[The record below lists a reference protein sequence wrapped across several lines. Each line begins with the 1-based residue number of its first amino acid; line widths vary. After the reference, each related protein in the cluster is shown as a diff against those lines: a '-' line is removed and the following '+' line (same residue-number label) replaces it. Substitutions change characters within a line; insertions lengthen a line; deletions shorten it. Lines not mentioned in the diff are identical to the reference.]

1 MLEFLKELKNEQYD
15 AIFFIPGP
23 KENSVHVEGSKY
35 KDPGEKLNSSK
46 FGLGD
51 MYHTII
57 FKEDENGNVDGL
69 ELFEAIF
76 SDPLEYISN
85 MIEMDWYGLV
95 CKKTTTSSQF
105 VKDVFDKMKEE

>member
-1 MLEFLKELKNEQYD
+1 MLDFLKEMKNEEYD

-23 KENSVHVEGSKY
+23 KENSVHIEGSKY
-35 KDPGEKLNSSK
+35 KNPGKKLNSSI

-51 MYHTII
+51 SYHVII
-57 FKEDENGNVDGL
+57 FKEDENGDVDNL

-76 SDPLEYISN
+76 SEPIEYISN

-95 CKKTTTSSQF
+95 CKKTTTSSTF
-105 VKDVFDKMKEE
+105 VNEVFDKMNN